1 VWLRE
6 LKWWLN
12 TYEEGVYI
20 LAGKEIS
27 PVESGACMYR
37 FPFFSHE
44 NTECLAYLTG

>member
-6 LKWWLN
+6 LKWWLI

-27 PVESGACMYR
+27 PGGIRSMHVSLL
-37 FPFFSHE
+37 F
-44 NTECLAYLTG
+44 L